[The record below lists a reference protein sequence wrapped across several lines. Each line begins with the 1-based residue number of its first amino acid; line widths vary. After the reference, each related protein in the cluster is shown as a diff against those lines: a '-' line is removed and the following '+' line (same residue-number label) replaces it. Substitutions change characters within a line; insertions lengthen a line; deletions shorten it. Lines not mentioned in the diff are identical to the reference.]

1 MQKTVF
7 LGEVNLHYR
16 KAKKPQEQN
25 IRSSRDAYKVFR
37 DLMGERIH
45 HQEMMCCMY
54 LNRANNV
61 MWAEVINI
69 GTATA
74 SQVDAQAIL
83 KRALIGGCQ
92 AIIIAHN
99 HPSGANRPSEN
110 DRRATKKL
118 KKQVD
123 LLDIQLHDHL
133 IVCDKDYYSFSDNG
147 DSSLY

>member
-25 IRSSRDAYKVFR
+25 IRSSRDAYKIFR

-54 LNRANNV
+54 LNRANKV
-61 MWAEVINI
+61 MWAEVINV

-92 AIIIAHN
+92 GIILAHN
-99 HPSGANRPSEN
+99 HPSGALNPSEN

-118 KKQVD
+118 NSQVK
-123 LLDIQLHDHL
+123 LIDIQLLDHL

-147 DSSLY
+147 ERSLA